1 MQWLMPQESI
11 PEPGMQKRYNTP
23 PGKILLT
30 GFPNPYPNAKNTPRE
45 ETATGGT
52 SQYRS
57 IAYK

>member
-1 MQWLMPQESI
+1 MPQESI
-11 PEPGMQKRYNTP
+11 PNPECKTLSYPH
-23 PGKILLT
+23 GKILLNR
-30 GFPNPYPNAKNTPRE
+30 FPIPYPNAKNTPRE